1 MGALDSITA
10 HLPTVLRDAPPLY
23 KASAT
28 LLVLAF
34 ATYLW
39 LFTIANARI
48 PFRNLPDPGP
58 GHWLLG
64 HVMNV
69 FLAPTPNATNITF
82 HKAHGPTLK
91 YRTQLGRFEVSTIDP
106 TAIAYILSRPDIF
119 VKPPALRD
127 WLYLRIGN
135 GLVTAEGEHHRKQ
148 RKAMMPSFSP
158 AAIRELAPVML
169 DVAYELKDK
178 LDGLIAHQD
187 EYTLSPSPAKPIDAV
202 PGGAKVNMLRYINMS
217 TFDVIGLTGFGHSF
231 GSLSGRR
238 NENDLTASMQ
248 RFLQNMFV
256 ARLVDYLFGQYQ
268 FQLPTE
274 KNRVVN
280 KEKQEILEFARRIAA
295 ERKKEILDQS
305 YGEGINKKQD
315 IGKDLLSLLS
325 KSFSSIGFKANM
337 ASDMKP
343 NERLTDE
350 DVADQILTFLVAGSE
365 TTATSLALYLDI
377 ISQHSDVQDRLRKEL
392 LSVKEERPSFET
404 LDNLPY
410 LEAVIRE
417 CLRFFPAASFV
428 YRHATENATVPL
440 GTPVIGKNGK
450 LMTEF
455 EMDTVNLLFIPV
467 RAVNTSPTLWGPD
480 AESFNPSRFLDD
492 DRDRTPG
499 TGTGT
504 GTGKSSSSPKVPGV
518 YGNLMTFISGPRNCI
533 GYRFALQQMKILLF
547 VLLRNYEF
555 RPLKSG
561 PEMVYKASAVVQAF
575 VKGEEDLGVQIPLMV
590 IPLAGAGHDKD
601 E

>member
-1 MGALDSITA
+1 MGALDVLPA
-10 HLPTVLRDAPPLY
+10 HLPTVLRDSPPLY

-28 LLVLAF
+28 LIVFVL

-39 LFTIANARI
+39 LFPIANARI

-82 HKAHGPTLK
+82 HKAHGPTIK

-106 TAIAYILSRPDIF
+106 TAIAYILNHPDIF

-135 GLVTAEGEHHRKQ
+135 GLVTAEGEHHKKQ
-148 RKAMMPSFSP
+148 RKAMIPSFSP

-169 DVAYELKDK
+169 DVANELKDK
-178 LDGLIAHQD
+178 LDGLIAHKD

-202 PGGAKVNMLRYINMS
+202 PGGAKVNILRYINMS

-231 GSLSGRR
+231 GSLSDRK
-238 NENDLTASMQ
+238 NDLTASMQ

-295 ERKKEILDQS
+295 ERKKEILEQS

-325 KSFSSIGFKANM
+325 ESFGRLLCILNELTGWTVKANM

-377 ISQHSDVQDRLRKEL
+377 ISQHIDVQDRLRKEL
-392 LSVKEERPSFET
+392 LSVNEERPPFET

-417 CLRFFPAASFV
+417 CLRFFPAASFI
-428 YRHATENATVPL
+428 YRHATEEATVPL

-455 EMDTVNLLFIPV
+455 KMDTVNLLFIPV

-480 AESFNPSRFLDD
+480 AESFNPCRFLDD
-492 DRDRTPG
+492 DRTPG
-499 TGTGT
+499 TC
-504 GTGKSSSSPKVPGV
+504 KSSTKVPGV
-518 YGNLMTFISGPRNCI
+518 YGNLMTFIGGPRNCI
-533 GYRFALQQMKILLF
+533 GYKFALQQMKILLF
-547 VLLRNYEF
+547 VLLRNFEF

-561 PEMVYKASAVVQAF
+561 PEMVYKPSAVVQAF
-575 VKGEEDLGVQIPLMV
+575 VKGEEHLGVQIPLMV